1 MGDPTRRTMPARGHW
16 CWYWYWYWCWWR
28 RGGCRGGRNC
38 LCRSRYWLDWWRQVF
53 RLRLQGIARFGVNL
67 LSEIKNTVVF
77 FLVTGSAKRDQ
88 IALLVGPKI

>member
-1 MGDPTRRTMPARGHW
+1 M
-16 CWYWYWYWCWWR
+16 
-28 RGGCRGGRNC
+28 
-38 LCRSRYWLDWWRQVF
+38 F